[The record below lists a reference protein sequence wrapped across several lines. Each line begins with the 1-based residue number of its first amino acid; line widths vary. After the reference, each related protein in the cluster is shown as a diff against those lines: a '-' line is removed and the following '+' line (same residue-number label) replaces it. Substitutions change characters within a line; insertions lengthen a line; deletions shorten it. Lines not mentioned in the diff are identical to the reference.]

1 MRMSNLI
8 LVLLI
13 LLAVAVLVAIIGAL
27 GFLMK
32 GADSI
37 ALPGL
42 GIIMATPL
50 LLLLLSVAE
59 IMLIV
64 ISAYLVRYVPIVREV
79 LG

>member
-1 MRMSNLI
+1 
-8 LVLLI
+8 LI

-37 ALPGL
+37 ALHGL

>member
-1 MRMSNLI
+1 MSNLI